1 MFIEEN
7 GKPKNFYDEYGT
19 RLYKTP
25 DGRIFYA
32 DIVDEQNKKPTF
44 KVVRNKK
51 FKGDNPDRRK
61 LFLTNKKSY

>member
-1 MFIEEN
+1 MFILEN
-7 GKPKNFYDEYGT
+7 DKPKNFFDEYGT

-32 DIVDEQNKKPTF
+32 DIVDENNKKPNF
-44 KVVRNKK
+44 KVITDKK
-51 FKGDNPDRRK
+51 YKGENPDRRQ